1 MQNTE
6 TNDSAFRIP
15 HFAIVRT
22 MPALSTHN
30 STFPRWYR
38 GLLVAVAIGMLCACN
53 RAHGQSCP
61 TGGCEQAPCESQPA
75 PCIVPDCA
83 MIGPPDEYL
92 CDGGDYGSPVGVKAD
107 WSVEGLEQEDTVAH
121 FDTLDGRVLVEPSN
135 RVCIYAPR
143 FGAVRRVVNLM
154 ESEQQTNLDVFVDPR
169 SLALSRENAKPA
181 PLVQEEPLRI
191 NLGADPPSLL
201 KARQQAGQIERLQG
215 VADVIGLVGP
225 YCNLQVMRLGI
236 MDNAEKPWLAQT
248 SLAALTWSGDQAAQV
263 TINRK
268 SAQVIFGRRQPGV
281 IYELDEPNHPCLRLI
296 KCASAKDALPG
307 EEIEFTL
314 RFDNI
319 GDAEIGNV
327 TIMDNLA
334 TRLAYVPESAKSSL
348 DADFSTGE
356 SASGSLVLR
365 WEIKEPLAAGKGGVL
380 TFKVRVR

>member
-1 MQNTE
+1 
-6 TNDSAFRIP
+6 
-15 HFAIVRT
+15 
-22 MPALSTHN
+22 
-30 STFPRWYR
+30 
-38 GLLVAVAIGMLCACN
+38 
-53 RAHGQSCP
+53 
-61 TGGCEQAPCESQPA
+61 
-75 PCIVPDCA
+75 

-107 WSVEGLEQEDTVAH
+107 WSIEGLEQEDTVAH

-236 MDNAEKPWLAQT
+236 MDNAEKPWLAKT

-268 SAQVIFGRRQPGV
+268 ST
-281 IYELDEPNHPCLRLI
+281 
-296 KCASAKDALPG
+296 K
-307 EEIEFTL
+307 
-314 RFDNI
+314 
-319 GDAEIGNV
+319 
-327 TIMDNLA
+327 
-334 TRLAYVPESAKSSL
+334 
-348 DADFSTGE
+348 
-356 SASGSLVLR
+356 
-365 WEIKEPLAAGKGGVL
+365 
-380 TFKVRVR
+380 